1 MYTLILQN
9 ASKLFYGSL
18 IVIALYACW
27 NVYDNY
33 TDMQDKIAEQSE
45 TISSQKN
52 QLEILSN
59 VADENAKL
67 YFKAKAD
74 TVYLTEQI
82 NTLNV
87 KITSITNQQQSDIST
102 IQKEIDNA
110 PEQIKQCLRSPLP
123 SNIVSSLRKH
133 P

>member
-1 MYTLILQN
+1 MYTFLLQN

-18 IVIALYACW
+18 IAIAIYTFW
-27 NVYDNY
+27 NIYDNY
-33 TDMQDKIAEQSE
+33 TDMQDTITEQSE
-45 TISSQKN
+45 TISSQRT

-82 NTLNV
+82 NTLNIR
-87 KITSITNQQQSDIST
+87 ITSIINQQQSDIST

-110 PEQIKQCLRSPLP
+110 PEEIKQCLRSPFP
-123 SNIVSSLRKH
+123 DGIVSSLRKH

>member
-1 MYTLILQN
+1 MYTFLLQN

-18 IVIALYACW
+18 IAIAVYTCW
-27 NVYDNY
+27 NIYDNY
-33 TDMQDKIAEQSE
+33 TDMLDTIAEQSE
-45 TISSQKN
+45 TISHQRT

-82 NTLNV
+82 NTLSV
-87 KITSITNQQQSDIST
+87 RITSITNQQQSDIST
-102 IQKEIDNA
+102 VQKEIDNA
-110 PEQIKQCLRSPLP
+110 PEEIKQCLRSPLP
-123 SNIVSSLRKH
+123 DGIVSSLREH

>member
-1 MYTLILQN
+1 M
-9 ASKLFYGSL
+9 K
-18 IVIALYACW
+18 
-27 NVYDNY
+27 
-33 TDMQDKIAEQSE
+33 DKIAIQTE
-45 TISSQKN
+45 TISSQRN
-52 QLEILSN
+52 QLEILST

-67 YFKAKAD
+67 YMKAKAD

-87 KITSITNQQQSDIST
+87 RIASIVNQQQSDIST

-110 PEQIKQCLRSPLP
+110 PEEIKQCLRSPLP
-123 SNIVSSLRKH
+123 ESIVSSLRKH

>member
-1 MYTLILQN
+1 MYSFILSN

-18 IVIALYACW
+18 IAIAIYACW
-27 NVYDNY
+27 SIYDNY
-33 TDMQDKIAEQSE
+33 TDMKDNITEQSE
-45 TISSQKN
+45 TISSQRN

-67 YFKAKAD
+67 YMKAKAD

-102 IQKEIDNA
+102 IHKEIDNA
-110 PEQIKQCLRSPLP
+110 SEEIKQCLRSPLP
-123 SNIVSSLRKH
+123 ESIVSSLRKH

>member
-1 MYTLILQN
+1 MYSFILSN

-18 IVIALYACW
+18 IAIAIYTFW
-27 NVYDNY
+27 NIYDNY
-33 TDMQDKIAEQSE
+33 TDMQDTIEEQSE
-45 TISSQKN
+45 TISNQRN

-67 YFKAKAD
+67 YMKAKAD

-87 KITSITNQQQSDIST
+87 RITSITNQQQSDIST

-110 PEQIKQCLRSPLP
+110 PEEIKQCLRSSIPDG
-123 SNIVSSLRKH
+123 IVSSLRKH

>member
-1 MYTLILQN
+1 MSTFLLQN

-18 IVIALYACW
+18 IAIAIYSCW
-27 NVYDNY
+27 NIYDNY
-33 TDMQDKIAEQSE
+33 TDMKDTIAEQSE
-45 TISSQKN
+45 TISSQRT

-87 KITSITNQQQSDIST
+87 RITSITNQQQSDIST

-110 PEQIKQCLRSPLP
+110 PEEIKQCLRSSIPDG
-123 SNIVSSLRKH
+123 IVSSLRKH

>member
-1 MYTLILQN
+1 MYTFLLQN

-18 IVIALYACW
+18 IAIAIYTCW
-27 NVYDNY
+27 NIYDNY
-33 TDMQDKIAEQSE
+33 TDMKDTIATQSE
-45 TISSQKN
+45 TISSQRT
-52 QLEILSN
+52 QLEVLSN

-67 YFKAKAD
+67 YMKAKAD

-87 KITSITNQQQSDIST
+87 RITSIINQQQSDIST

-110 PEQIKQCLRSPLP
+110 PEEIKQCLRSSIPDG
-123 SNIVSSLRKH
+123 IVSSLRKH

>member
-1 MYTLILQN
+1 MYTFLLQN

-18 IVIALYACW
+18 IAIAIYTCW
-27 NVYDNY
+27 NIYDNY
-33 TDMQDKIAEQSE
+33 TDMKDTITEQSE
-45 TISSQKN
+45 TISSQRT

-87 KITSITNQQQSDIST
+87 RITSIINQQQSDIST

-110 PEQIKQCLRSPLP
+110 PEEIKQCLRSSIPDG
-123 SNIVSSLRKH
+123 IVSSLRKH